1 MTKGLIWLLA
11 AMLAGCGGG
20 AVVFAPTPIPLD
32 ATPTRYAHPAGVFS
46 IALPRTWSLYEQY
59 TTTLASAAFAPPGAE
74 QPALLLAVIDLGRDI
89 DTALFA
95 DLIGRY
101 QTQVRPDVGA
111 YTEQHRE
118 AMGDGSWRFTGLR
131 TLPGGATEQVN
142 TFLLREG
149 SHLGLIE
156 VVVPEAAA
164 AQAALEQI
172 INSFALTP
180 NDSLQP
186 AELTTLSF
194 ARRSGLSILHVAGWS
209 TPEGVF
215 FITGEVANHGTS
227 TLTGLPIEAALLT
240 ADGAVVAGAIDT
252 VMGHGIAPGGFAPF
266 SLRFGQGQPSGA
278 REFLLRI
285 GGEVDG
291 EIWLPDP
298 EARVVGAE
306 ALSWTDESTFDELGR
321 LHISGI
327 VTNNGERPVRDL
339 RAIATIFDGAGSV
352 IGAAFLDI
360 EPAVLAAGEE
370 APFALMLPELGGDP
384 VNYIVTVQ
392 GLP

>member
-1 MTKGLIWLLA
+1 
-11 AMLAGCGGG
+11 
-20 AVVFAPTPIPLD
+20 
-32 ATPTRYAHPAGVFS
+32 
-46 IALPRTWSLYEQY
+46 
-59 TTTLASAAFAPPGAE
+59 
-74 QPALLLAVIDLGRDI
+74 
-89 DTALFA
+89 
-95 DLIGRY
+95 
-101 QTQVRPDVGA
+101 
-111 YTEQHRE
+111 
-118 AMGDGSWRFTGLR
+118 
-131 TLPGGATEQVN
+131 
-142 TFLLREG
+142 
-149 SHLGLIE
+149 
-156 VVVPEAAA
+156 
-164 AQAALEQI
+164 
-172 INSFALTP
+172 
-180 NDSLQP
+180 
-186 AELTTLSF
+186 
-194 ARRSGLSILHVAGWS
+194 
-209 TPEGVF
+209 
-215 FITGEVANHGTS
+215 
-227 TLTGLPIEAALLT
+227 
-240 ADGAVVAGAIDT
+240 VVAGAIDT